1 MLHRIYQPQQCQRNE
16 EREKRF
22 LRKKQ
27 NPNKHQQTADKLSP
41 TRQSYDGR
49 QGQRKRRHVQGV
61 HLKQPI
67 YRRRMK
73 MQALRRPR
81 TKDDKAWG
89 NLSSS
94 CTISPLQPRISENAD
109 CPDWL
114 RQGLTLSRDWNHA
127 SKATKLIQES
137 VNVIPHTEPVLGTAK
152 AFFSWE
158 SIIIYISDILAAVAR
173 ANRKTNFSFTL
184 LSGAKERV

>member
-73 MQALRRPR
+73 MQALRTPR

-89 NLSSS
+89 NLSSRS
-94 CTISPLQPRISENAD
+94 ALRSLKRRAQFPLFNQEFQKMRTSRTGSGKGSLFPEIGTMHPRQRN
-109 CPDWL
+109 
-114 RQGLTLSRDWNHA
+114 LSRKVLMSSPTQNQFLELP
-127 SKATKLIQES
+127 KL
-137 VNVIPHTEPVLGTAK
+137 
-152 AFFSWE
+152 FS
-158 SIIIYISDILAAVAR
+158 AGR
-173 ANRKTNFSFTL
+173 A
-184 LSGAKERV
+184 